1 MRRPSLRAIAIVAVL
16 VGGVLGTAIDT
27 GQARQARGTL
37 AVTVRVVAACS
48 ASLGKSPGS
57 AVAAACPSASAP
69 LIVATETATP
79 AGTPATEST
88 TTADSVHYV
97 TLIY

>member
-16 VGGVLGTAIDT
+16 AGGVLGTAIDT

-37 AVTVRVVAACS
+37 AVTVRVIAACS
-48 ASLGKSPGS
+48 ASLGKSSG
-57 AVAAACPSASAP
+57 ATVAACPSVSAP

-79 AGTPATEST
+79 TGTPATEST
-88 TTADSVHYV
+88 TAADSVHYV